1 MAKQGN
7 TSSSF
12 MEHIRPRQI
21 WAGTLRLRA
30 TFCLGGFSFLAFIVL
45 VITGVLLLFYYQPG
59 DRAFASLSELD
70 SALPY
75 GGLVRSLHFWAGQ
88 MMVISVFLHM
98 VRVVWSRSYRPIKEL
113 NWVTGVALFGLTVM
127 LDYSGYLLRGG
138 QESGAAASVGQT
150 LITSLPGGHAL
161 ATVFF
166 GHPSPLNGSTL
177 SIFVWHTFILVG
189 IAGFLQMLH
198 FWRIRRGG
206 GVRPL

>member
-1 MAKQGN
+1 MGKLGN
-7 TSSSF
+7 NSF
-12 MEHIRPRQI
+12 TEHMRPRQI
-21 WAGTLRLRA
+21 RAGALRFRA

-59 DRAFASLSELD
+59 DGAFASLSELD

-88 MMVISVFLHM
+88 MMVITVFLHM

-113 NWVTGVALFGLTVM
+113 NWVTGVALFVLTVM
-127 LDYSGYLLRGG
+127 LDYTGYLLRGG

-150 LITSLPGGHAL
+150 LITSLPGGRAL
-161 ATVFF
+161 AAVFF

-189 IAGFLQMLH
+189 IAGILQMLH

>member
-1 MAKQGN
+1 MGKLGN
-7 TSSSF
+7 NSF
-12 MEHIRPRQI
+12 TEHMRPRQI
-21 WAGTLRLRA
+21 RAGALRFRA

-59 DRAFASLSELD
+59 DRAFASLSELN

-98 VRVVWSRSYRPIKEL
+98 VRVVWSRAYRPLREL
-113 NWVTGVALFGLTVM
+113 NWITGVLLFGLTVM

-138 QESGAAASVGQT
+138 QESGSAATVGKNLLT
-150 LITSLPGGHAL
+150 LLPGGHVL
-161 ATVFF
+161 ATAFF
-166 GHPSPLNGSTL
+166 GQPSPLNGSTL
-177 SIFVWHTFILVG
+177 SMFVWHIFIL
-189 IAGFLQMLH
+189 AGGASFLQIFH
-198 FWRIRRGG
+198 FWRIRRGS

>member
-1 MAKQGN
+1 MSKQG
-7 TSSSF
+7 TKSF

-21 WAGTLRLRA
+21 KAGALRLRA

-45 VITGVLLLFYYQPG
+45 TITGVLLLFYYQPG
-59 DRAFASLSELD
+59 DRAFASMSELN
-70 SALPY
+70 SVLPY
-75 GGLVRSLHFWAGQ
+75 GGFVRSLHFWAGQ

-98 VRVVWSRSYRPIKEL
+98 VRVVWSRAYRPLREL
-113 NWVTGVALFGLTVM
+113 NWITGVVLFGLTVI

-138 QESGAAASVGQT
+138 QESGAAATVGQA
-150 LITSLPGGHAL
+150 LFRSLPGGQAL

-166 GHPSPLNGSTL
+166 GQPSPLNGSTL
-177 SIFVWHTFILVG
+177 NMFVWHAFILAGAV
-189 IAGFLQMLH
+189 GFLQMFH